1 MTQSAFDIDEIEKNE
16 QIDLV
21 FVHSYNN
28 VSVIFDTDH
37 ITSELINIVE
47 ENCSETPFVYN
58 ICGGINERMRVSFE
72 F

>member
-1 MTQSAFDIDEIEKNE
+1 MSQTAFNTDEIEKHE

-37 ITSELINIVE
+37 ITPELINIVND
-47 ENCSETPFVYN
+47 NCSETPFVYD